1 MKKLLVKIL
10 FSCATMIAF
19 FFEQSSSLIVG
30 SLTTPSNQPPI
41 TFPNTD
47 TNNTA
52 LGFAFFEQGFTLQA
66 ATTTCTFNDFYPVS
80 GLVNLNNG
88 VLILKRDFIYTNTT
102 AKVTVFGGGV
112 ILGNNYSLELPKA
125 ITEFG
130 FPTSLLRVKDLS
142 IVLNGDTNLLSQL
155 HCGGNCKI
163 SGRSKPFTFKSGSA
177 IIVRPRSQ
185 LILENVEFKNVRG
198 GAIRCV
204 DDSASIILRSCTF
217 NLSGDYTFSRG
228 SILFDEDN
236 IITGTNKFNYTTR
249 LSSSIASKSTLMFG
263 LNTTFSYAPARANN
277 NLLFMNDA
285 TSVLYLEGSTL
296 ISTRTG
302 IRLSTGTL
310 VIDNNVTLSSQAKF
324 NAEALNI
331 DTSLTLQVLGGG
343 NLNLFGKV
351 RYG

>member
-1 MKKLLVKIL
+1 MKKINIAVLLL
-10 FSCATMIAF
+10 SF
-19 FFEQSSSLIVG
+19 FIYKTAKPIIVG
-30 SLTTPSNQPPI
+30 SLTAPSNQPQI
-41 TFPNTD
+41 TFPNSD

-52 LGFAFFEQGFTLQA
+52 LGFAFFEQGFILQNS
-66 ATTTCTFNDFYPVS
+66 TTTCTFNDFYPVS
-80 GLVNLNNG
+80 GLVNLSGG
-88 VLILKRDFIYTNTT
+88 VLFLKRDFVYTNT
-102 AKVTVFGGGV
+102 APNKVFAGGV
-112 ILGNNYSLELPKA
+112 IIGNNYSLEFPKA
-125 ITEFG
+125 LTEFG
-130 FPTSLLRVKDLS
+130 FPTSFLRVKDLN
-142 IVLNGDTNLLSQL
+142 IVLNCDSALLSQL
-155 HCGGNCKI
+155 HCSGNCKI
-163 SGRSKPFTFKSGSA
+163 SGRVKPLTFRSGSA

-198 GAIRCV
+198 GAIRCL
-204 DDSASIILRSCTF
+204 DDSASIIVRSCTF

-228 SILFDEDN
+228 SILFEEDN

-249 LSSSIASKSTLMFG
+249 LTSSIASKSMLMFG

-285 TSVLYLEGSTL
+285 TSVLYLDGSTL

-302 IRLSTGTL
+302 IKLSTGTM

>member
-1 MKKLLVKIL
+1 MNTLFIKIL
-10 FSCATMIAF
+10 FTYSIMMVL
-19 FFEQSSSLIVG
+19 FFEQSKFLIVG

-41 TFPNTD
+41 TFPNID

-52 LGFAFFEQGFTLQA
+52 LGFAFFEQGFTLQS

-125 ITEFG
+125 VTEFG
-130 FPTSLLRVKDLS
+130 FPTSLMRVKDLS

-163 SGRSKPFTFKSGSA
+163 AGRWKTLTFKNGSG

-185 LILENVEFKNVRG
+185 LIFENVEFKNVRG
-198 GAIRCV
+198 GFIRCL
-204 DDSASIILRSCTF
+204 DDSAAVIFRSCTL

-228 SILFDEDN
+228 SILFDEDTLF
-236 IITGTNKFNYTTR
+236 TGTNKFNYTSR
-249 LSSSIASKSTLMFG
+249 LSSSISSKSTLMFG

-277 NLLFMNDA
+277 NLFVMTDS
-285 TSVLYLEGSTL
+285 TSALYLQGATL
-296 ISTRTG
+296 VSTRTG
-302 IRLSTGTL
+302 IQLSTGTL
-310 VIDNNVTLSSQAKF
+310 VIDQNVTMSSQAKF
-324 NAEALNI
+324 NAEALKI
-331 DTSLTLQVLGGG
+331 DTSLTLQLLGGS
-343 NLNLFGKV
+343 NLNLFGRV